1 MADILVV
8 DDELGI
14 RNVLS
19 EILVESGH
27 YVTTAANA
35 QEAKELVKDHK
46 FSVVLLDIW
55 MPGMDGLELL
65 KEWNREN
72 KLEFPVV
79 IMSGHATIDSAKEAL
94 QEGAVDFLEKP
105 ISLKKLLDSID
116 LALIKWHDKLLKE
129 EAERKAED
137 NRRRRKR
144 MMENRPN
151 LPKFEIPEYNLTL
164 DFNRPFR
171 EVLLA
176 VERAYFLTVLRFVN
190 HSVVGLSRH
199 AGLERTHLYR
209 KVRSLGIDMEAY
221 REASR
226 LGLDKDPLVFTH
238 GPEAPRRLQT
248 RGISASGSSLIR
260 SNAAI
265 EEACAGN
272 MSALS
277 SNDGSGIVEPPK
289 NEG

>member
-35 QEAKELVKDHK
+35 QEAKELVKNHK
-46 FSVVLLDIW
+46 FSVVLLDVW

-65 KEWNREN
+65 KEWNREQ
-72 KLEFPVV
+72 KLDFPVV

-94 QEGAVDFLEKP
+94 REGAVDFLEKP
-105 ISLKKLLDSID
+105 ISLKKLLNSID
-116 LALIKWHDKLLKE
+116 LALIKWHEKLVKE

-144 MMENRPN
+144 MMDNRPN
-151 LPKFEIPEYNLTL
+151 LPKFEIPEYSLTL

-190 HSVVGLSRH
+190 HSVVGL
-199 AGLERTHLYR
+199 
-209 KVRSLGIDMEAY
+209 
-221 REASR
+221 
-226 LGLDKDPLVFTH
+226 
-238 GPEAPRRLQT
+238 
-248 RGISASGSSLIR
+248 
-260 SNAAI
+260 
-265 EEACAGN
+265 
-272 MSALS
+272 
-277 SNDGSGIVEPPK
+277 
-289 NEG
+289 